1 MGANEGEASLETQ
14 GAKAELALL
23 EVEPGVAVLFGEVAP
38 EGWDVE
44 PFGLGHRSNR
54 EIVDALSN
62 AVGTANAVAQGLGG
76 LASVQGLVRLAPETI
91 RNLKTMQTMTK
102 DGYYLGTL
110 KEGGKF
116 AASVRWAPAAGAQAA
131 SILEKLGPSLALLAI
146 SAQLAA
152 ISSKVDQNIE
162 LTRDVLKALR
172 EDHWNKLTGLYSVIN
187 GAIEEAR
194 KVGSVSP
201 WIFKRVETHEVS
213 IECERE
219 TFSNYLKN
227 HLEKLYGADYAERRA
242 YLRGNGEVV
251 IGDIQGFIMVED
263 VCYRYQVLRAA
274 AIAADKKRTAEDDR
288 VMRDLVEKIPAR
300 HRNAMDGVARIIQE
314 LDAHCHLADKL
325 HGGKRSLRD
334 FWSRRSGPASQ
345 VVGAMIKYIDNV
357 CDVFYEKPA
366 KLRPSIEVVKDAG
379 GTWSDVLEILRWVL
393 PREELLL
400 ALAEVSQAGR
410 VKVSAGSSTTSGGA
424 VGRLVGAASYLG
436 ITSTRFF
443 IISQSTLIGDGDIE
457 SASILL
463 SELRYVRLRE
473 GKKRMIVD
481 IITKDDN
488 ITVNFDG
495 WAAEG
500 VHRDKV
506 CRVVNLLM
514 SFVNLPEEER
524 RFMPELQQIKTRR
537 DLLEGETV
545 A

>member
-1 MGANEGEASLETQ
+1 MGVNEGEASLETQ
-14 GAKAELALL
+14 GAEAELALL
-23 EVEPGVAVLFGEVAP
+23 EVEPGVAVLFGEAAP

-44 PFGLGHRSNR
+44 PFGLGDPSDR
-54 EIVDALSN
+54 EIIDALSN
-62 AVGTANAVAQGLGG
+62 AVGAANAVAQGLGG
-76 LASVQGLVRLAPETI
+76 LVSAQGLVRLSPETL

-131 SILEKLGPSLALLAI
+131 SVLETLGPSLALLAI
-146 SAQLAA
+146 SAQLTA

-172 EDHWNKLTGLYSVIN
+172 EDHWNKLTGLYGVIN
-187 GAIEEAR
+187 GTIDEAR

-201 WIFKRVETHEVS
+201 WIFRRVETHEVS

-227 HLEKLYGADYAERRA
+227 HLEKLDGAEYAERRT
-242 YLRGNGEVV
+242 YLRDNGEAI
-251 IGDIQGFIMVED
+251 IGDIQGFIMVEEA
-263 VCYRYQVLRAA
+263 CYRYQVLRAA
-274 AIAADKKRTAEDDR
+274 AIAADKDRTDEDDR
-288 VMRDLVEKIPAR
+288 VMRDLAEEVPVRRRK
-300 HRNAMDGVARIIQE
+300 AMERVARILRE

-325 HGGKRSLRD
+325 CGGKWSLRD
-334 FWSRRSGPASQ
+334 FRSRRSGPASQ
-345 VVGAMIKYIDNV
+345 VVGAMINYIDSV
-357 CDVFYEKPA
+357 CDVFYEGPA
-366 KLRPSIEVVKDAG
+366 ELRPSIEVVKDAG
-379 GTWSDVLEILRWVL
+379 GTWSDVLDILRWVL
-393 PREELLL
+393 PREEPLLV
-400 ALAEVSQAGR
+400 LAEVSQSGFAKAIPGSDA
-410 VKVSAGSSTTSGGA
+410 VSGGTSG
-424 VGRLVGAASYLG
+424 RLMGAASYLG
-436 ITSTRFF
+436 ITPTRFF
-443 IISQSTLIGDGDIE
+443 LTSQSALTGDGSIE
-457 SASILL
+457 RSVPL

-473 GKKRMIVD
+473 GKKRVIVD

-500 VHRDKV
+500 VHRDEV

-524 RFMPELQQIKTRR
+524 RSMPELQQIKTRR

>member
-14 GAKAELALL
+14 CVEAELALL
-23 EVEPGVAVLFGEVAP
+23 EVEPGVAVLFGEAAP
-38 EGWDVE
+38 EGWEVE
-44 PFGLGHRSNR
+44 PFGLGDRSDR
-54 EIVDALSN
+54 EIIDALSN
-62 AVGTANAVAQGLGG
+62 AVGAANAVAQGLGG
-76 LASVQGLVRLAPETI
+76 LVSAQGLVRRAPETI
-91 RNLKTMQTMTK
+91 LNLRTMQTVVK

-116 AASVRWAPAAGAQAA
+116 AASVRWMPVAGTQAV
-131 SILEKLGPSLALLAI
+131 SVLENLGPSFALLAI
-146 SAQLAA
+146 SAQLTA
-152 ISSKVDQNIE
+152 ISNKVDQNIE
-162 LTRDVLKALR
+162 LTRNVLKALR
-172 EDHWNKLTGLYSVIN
+172 ADHWNTLAGICDTIDD
-187 GAIEEAR
+187 AIEEVCEVGMTSHTFDRVKGIESILRGQR
-194 KVGSVSP
+194 KYFADSFGG
-201 WIFKRVETHEVS
+201 HMQ
-213 IECERE
+213 
-219 TFSNYLKN
+219 
-227 HLEKLYGADYAERRA
+227 KLDDADYASRRD
-242 YLRGNGEVV
+242 YLRNNAEDV
-251 IGDIQGFIMVED
+251 IADTQGFIVAE
-263 VCYRYQVLRAA
+263 VAYCRYQMLRAA
-274 AIAADKKRTAEDDR
+274 DIASNADRSDKEDR
-288 VMRDLVEKIPAR
+288 LMRRLARKIPVERQDSMDRIAR
-300 HRNAMDGVARIIQE
+300 VLER
-314 LDAHCHLADKL
+314 LDAHCHLAEVAS
-325 HGGKRSLRD
+325 GRRWSFRD
-334 FWSRRSGPASQ
+334 FRSRRSSSVKQ
-345 VVGAMIKYIDNV
+345 TVGAMIEYVNRLRGAVYDDPVI
-357 CDVFYEKPA
+357 
-366 KLRPSIEVVKDAG
+366 LRPSIEVVKDVG
-379 GTWSDVLEILRWVL
+379 GTRSDVLEILRWVL
-393 PREELLL
+393 PWEEPLL

-410 VKVSAGSSTTSGGA
+410 VKVSAVSSTTSGGA

-524 RFMPELQQIKTRR
+524 RSMPELQQIKTRR

>member
-23 EVEPGVAVLFGEVAP
+23 EVEPGVAVLFGEAAP

-44 PFGLGHRSNR
+44 PFGLGDPSDRA
-54 EIVDALSN
+54 IIDALSN
-62 AVGTANAVAQGLGG
+62 AVGAANAVAQGLGG
-76 LASVQGLVRLAPETI
+76 LVSAQGLVRLSPETL

-131 SILEKLGPSLALLAI
+131 SVLETLGPSLALLAI
-146 SAQLAA
+146 SAQLTA

-172 EDHWNKLTGLYSVIN
+172 EDHWNKLTGLYGVIN
-187 GAIEEAR
+187 GTIDEAR

-201 WIFKRVETHEVS
+201 WIFRRVETHEVS

-227 HLEKLYGADYAERRA
+227 HLEKLDGAEYAERRT
-242 YLRGNGEVV
+242 YLRDNGEAI
-251 IGDIQGFIMVED
+251 IGDIQGFIMVEEA
-263 VCYRYQVLRAA
+263 CYRYQVLRAA
-274 AIAADKKRTAEDDR
+274 AIAADKDRTAGDDELLRLLARQVPAERRDSMDR
-288 VMRDLVEKIPAR
+288 VARVLEK
-300 HRNAMDGVARIIQE
+300 
-314 LDAHCHLADKL
+314 LDVHCHLADIVS
-325 HGGKRSLRD
+325 GRRWRLRD
-334 FWSRRSGPASQ
+334 LRSRRSSSVNQ
-345 VVGAMIKYIDNV
+345 TVSAMIEYVDRLRGAV
-357 CDVFYEKPA
+357 YEEPA
-366 KLRPSIEVVKDAG
+366 ALRPSITVVKDKDDALRRAL
-379 GTWSDVLEILRWVL
+379 DVLAWVL
-393 PREELLL
+393 PREEPLL
-400 ALAEVSQAGR
+400 ALAEVSQSGFAKAIPGSD
-410 VKVSAGSSTTSGGA
+410 VVSGGTSG
-424 VGRLVGAASYLG
+424 RLMGAASYLG
-436 ITSTRFF
+436 ITPTRFF
-443 IISQSTLIGDGDIE
+443 LTPQSALTGDGSIE
-457 SASILL
+457 RRVPL

-473 GKKRMIVD
+473 GKKGKILD

-488 ITVNFDG
+488 ITVNFDT
-495 WAAEG
+495 WTTEG
-500 VHRDKV
+500 AHRDEV
-506 CRVVNLLM
+506 CRVADLLM